1 MATKKNAF
9 DLASLDTV
17 AACNK
22 PIEVE
27 IKNVHGQPTGFFIS
41 VLGKDS
47 DTYRSIVRGM
57 ADETLKRQAMGKGAA
72 DASLDKIEQR
82 NIEALVAVTT
92 GWRVGESNTVTLDGQ
107 ELEFN
112 SANVRKVYERLL
124 PVREQ
129 VAEAINDLENFMRAS

>member
-1 MATKKNAF
+1 MGTKKATF

-27 IKNVHGQPTGFFIS
+27 IRSVTGQPTGFFIS

-47 DTYRSIVRGM
+47 DAYRTIVRGM
-57 ADETLKRQAMGKGAA
+57 ADESLKRQAMGKQDAA
-72 DASLDKIEQR
+72 TLDKIEQR
-82 NIEALVAVTT
+82 NIDALVAVTT
-92 GWRVGESNTVTLDGQ
+92 GWRFGESQTAPLDG
-107 ELEFN
+107 EALEF
-112 SANVRKVYERLL
+112 SAGNVQKLYKRLL

-129 VAEAINDLENFMRAS
+129 VAEAVNDLENFMKAS

>member
-1 MATKKNAF
+1 MAKTSSF

-22 PIEVE
+22 PVE
-27 IKNVHGQPTGFFIS
+27 IEIRSVTGKPTGFFVS

-47 DTYRSIVRGM
+47 DTYRGLVRGL
-57 ADETLKRQAMGKGAA
+57 ADESLKRQAMGKA
-72 DASLDKIEQR
+72 DSDTLNKIEQR

-92 GWRVGESNTVTLDGQ
+92 GWRFGDSNTVPLDGQ
-107 ELEFN
+107 PLEF
-112 SANVRKVYERLL
+112 SAANVRKVYERLL

-129 VAEAINDLENFMRAS
+129 VAEAVNDLENFINR

>member
-1 MATKKNAF
+1 MAAKKNGF
-9 DLASLDTV
+9 NLASLDSV

-27 IKNVHGQPTGFFIS
+27 IKNIHGQPTGFFIS

-47 DTYRSIVRGM
+47 DTYRQIVRGI
-57 ADETLKRQAMGKGAA
+57 ADENLKQQARGKGG
-72 DASLDKIEQR
+72 DASLDKLEQR

-92 GWRVGESNTVTLDGQ
+92 GWRLGESNVVPLGDE

-112 SANVRKVYERLL
+112 PANVRKVYERLL

-129 VAEAINDLENFMRAS
+129 VAEAVNDLENFMRAS

>member
-1 MATKKNAF
+1 MATKKAGF

-22 PIEVE
+22 PVE
-27 IKNVHGQPTGFFIS
+27 IEIKSVTGQPTGFFIS

-47 DTYRSIVRGM
+47 NAYRTLVRGM
-57 ADETLKRQAMGKGAA
+57 ADESLKRQAMGKQDAA
-72 DASLDKIEQR
+72 TLDKIEGR
-82 NIEALVAVTT
+82 NIDALVAVTT
-92 GWRVGESNTVTLDGQ
+92 GWRFGDSKIAPLDGE

-112 SANVRKVYERLL
+112 PANVRKVFERLL

-129 VAEAINDLENFMRAS
+129 VAEAVNDLENFIGRS